1 MPCEAMASTQ
11 VWGYWARIQVIQ
23 VEERERKGRK
33 GREYLQYIETP
44 APIFELLA
52 TSAPVSECSEAIDYL

>member
-1 MPCEAMASTQ
+1 MYY

-23 VEERERKGRK
+23 VEERERKERK

-52 TSAPVSECSEAIDYL
+52 TSPPVSECSKAIDYL